1 MPLEAGCHDVV
12 RVREEPVMVA
22 RVLKRRASNCL
33 PWSVMIC
40 WGQPKRATQ
49 TETNALATASA
60 VMSDRGTASDQRV
73 YPSMAVRQY
82 RKPEETGNGPTRST
96 CTSEKRADLRL
107 KLSSGTY
114 TCRVTLDRW
123 QGVHARVHARRSFS
137 TPGHTNRWDTNLM
150 VALAPGWLRP

>member
-1 MPLEAGCHDVV
+1 MPLEAGCHGVV

-60 VMSDRGTASDQRV
+60 VVSERGTASGQRV
-73 YPSMAVRQY
+73 CLSIGVR
-82 RKPEETGNGPTRST
+82 
-96 CTSEKRADLRL
+96 
-107 KLSSGTY
+107 
-114 TCRVTLDRW
+114 
-123 QGVHARVHARRSFS
+123 
-137 TPGHTNRWDTNLM
+137 
-150 VALAPGWLRP
+150 